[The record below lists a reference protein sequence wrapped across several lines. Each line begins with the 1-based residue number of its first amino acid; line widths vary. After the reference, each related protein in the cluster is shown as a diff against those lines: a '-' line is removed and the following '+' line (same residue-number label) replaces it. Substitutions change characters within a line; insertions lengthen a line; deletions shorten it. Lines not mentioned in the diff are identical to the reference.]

1 MWQHI
6 SDICLCPPVEK
17 KCILLIVISAR
28 THHSYTLCF
37 AAWFFVCRWFFE
49 SHGLSD
55 SVVKGDE
62 TLGFSLWSE
71 YDVFRGCRH
80 PGIRRKTNT
89 WISHHKIFKCFRACL
104 DAHVHL
110 NPHVLEWNVVQ
121 FHSNT
126 CGLKWIHMHPNKVL
140 VRLNTRMTEWT
151 KNSRVMDR

>member
-1 MWQHI
+1 MIFSVISYCFQIIILLIVICAGTHHFLSLSFHRKKIIFYDLWQHI

-71 YDVFRGCRH
+71 YDVLGVAD
-80 PGIRRKTNT
+80 IRVSEEKQTPESAIT
-89 WISHHKIFKCFRACL
+89 KYSS
-104 DAHVHL
+104 
-110 NPHVLEWNVVQ
+110 VL
-121 FHSNT
+121 
-126 CGLKWIHMHPNKVL
+126 GLVWMHMFILIHMCWSG
-140 VRLNTRMTEWT
+140 M
-151 KNSRVMDR
+151 